1 MNTPEL
7 VPPVVFKV
15 TEEPWQMEV
24 SEGLT
29 ITAEGEAFTVMVVV
43 AVMIQPEL
51 VSPVVVSNAV
61 TV

>member
-15 TEEPWQMEV
+15 TEAPWQMEV
-24 SEGLT
+24 LEGLT

-51 VSPVVVSNAV
+51 VPPVVVSKAV